1 MNMKER
7 LSSNPTLS
15 ATETIANARVSL
27 KSAPSIYT
35 SAPSVENIVLGV
47 EGPESKTIEMIHQIK
62 CVTCNGDVNKRWYV
76 EYYTND
82 IDTDKRV
89 RKREYGFVNKEKNPD
104 TRSNLLQQ
112 LKAQIINE
120 LELDRN
126 KRVDLLLG
134 EANTSEF
141 FINKYIAEKK
151 KVLEPITVKNYTIY
165 LEGFKKFL
173 ILKHQL
179 QQPPH
184 KITKQLIYEY
194 RDTLTSRLTNR
205 GVNNHLDCVKGL
217 FAYLISNYDG
227 VLIKNP
233 VAGIVKLPSKS
244 ENHVAYSKQQAEAIS
259 KYLMEHDKQLLFYCR
274 FVAYGFLRCNEA
286 RKLRVG
292 DIDFNRKT
300 ITLPVDSVKS
310 KKRTVKPMLD
320 VLVQNINEMNLQN
333 LPADYFVFSTDRLPG
348 THKTYEC
355 YFQKRYALV
364 KKKFGLTSKHTI
376 YSFRHTFVCELLDS
390 GASWHE
396 IMKYT
401 GHTTMAAFEKYARS
415 ILNKP
420 ATDLSENIK
429 IKF

>member
-1 MNMKER
+1 MEER
-7 LSSNPTLS
+7 LSSNPTFS
-15 ATETIANARVSL
+15 ATETTANTRVSL

-62 CVTCNGDVNKRWYV
+62 CVTCNGDVNKRWYI

-89 RKREYGFVNKEKNPD
+89 RKREYGYVNKEKNPD

-151 KVLEPITVKNYTIY
+151 KVLESITVKNYGHY
-165 LEGFKKFL
+165 LENFKKFL
-173 ILKHQL
+173 ILKQQL

-184 KITKQLIYEY
+184 KITKQLIYEF
-194 RDTLTSRLTNR
+194 RDSLTYKLTNR
-205 GVNNHLDCVKGL
+205 SVNNHLDCIKGL

-227 VLIKNP
+227 VLMKNP
-233 VAGIVKLPSKS
+233 VSGIIKLSSKS
-244 ENHVAYSKQQAEAIS
+244 ENHIAYTKQQAENIS
-259 KYLMEHDKQLLFYCR
+259 KHLLETDLQLLQYCR
-274 FVAYGFLRCNEA
+274 FVAFGFLRCNEA

-310 KKRTVKPMLD
+310 KKRTVKPMLS
-320 VLVQNINEMNLQN
+320 VLYNHLLEMNLKD
-333 LPADYFVFSTDRLPG
+333 LPTDYFVFSINGLPG
-348 THKTYEC
+348 THQTYEC
-355 YFQKRYALV
+355 YFQKRYAKV
-364 KKKFGLTSKHTI
+364 KKKFKLNDKYTI

-420 ATDLSENIK
+420 ATDLSDNIK
-429 IKF
+429 ITF